1 MTVPRT
7 ASLASATISP
17 AERRQLT
24 IMFCDMV
31 GSSSLSTRLDP
42 EEQREVVGAFQ
53 AYCAGE
59 VKRLGGMVA
68 QYLGDGVLA
77 YFGYPAAHEDDAER
91 AVRAGLSIL
100 AGVGDL
106 RSAPGVTLQAR
117 IGVATGLVVVGDL
130 VREGV
135 TQEKAAVGET
145 TNLAARLQSLAE
157 PNTLLI
163 CPETHR
169 LVGAL
174 FDYRDLGRQ
183 TLKGFANPMHVRLVT
198 GASRVENRF
207 EARRADLAAPLLGRD
222 EELDLLARRWQ
233 QAKAGEGRVVLIA
246 GEPGIGKSRLTRAL
260 LERLQAEPHTRLQ
273 YHCSPYHQDSALYP
287 IISQLLRAAGIEQE
301 DARDTKLGKLKAALA
316 QTSRDHDETVALLA
330 PLLSI
335 PLGPGSAPP
344 DLSPQR
350 RKELTFRALAD
361 QLEALA
367 ARQPVLMIVED
378 AHWIDPTSLEFFSR
392 IIERIANLPVLLVI
406 TARPEFVAPWPSH
419 THVSTLT
426 LNRLGRQEGEALI
439 LSITEGKA
447 LPAEVFNQII
457 ARTDG
462 VPLFVEELT
471 KTVLESG
478 LLDDAGERY
487 VLRGPLPALAIPS
500 TLHASLL
507 ARLDRLAAVKD
518 VAQTAAVIGR
528 EFSYALISAVAGLP
542 EQDLQAALAQ
552 LVAAELVFQRG
563 LPPDAKYLFKHALV
577 QDAAYASLVRSRR
590 QQLHAQIARAL
601 EDQFPDIVESEP
613 AVLAQHFTAASLTER
628 GVFYWHK
635 AGQQASDRS
644 AYLEG
649 TKHFTTGIELLKTL
663 PDTPERAQQELAL
676 HIALGAALIVIRGHA
691 STEVEKAYLKAH
703 ELCQRIGAT
712 AELIPVLFG
721 LWRCYISRPQLR
733 RALELGESLQ
743 RLALKADDAALG
755 VIANYAVGVSRDFLG
770 ELAEARRALEDGIA
784 QYAPQMRQAP
794 LFRIAQDPGVACR
807 SYLARCLWLLGFPD
821 QALTRGRDGLTLA
834 LELKHPFSVTF
845 ARCWLAYVA
854 QFRRDVAAVHE
865 HADAALAL
873 ATEQGFPIWTGM
885 ATALRGWALA
895 AEGKG
900 EEGLVQIQ
908 KGIAAWQAVGAG
920 VWRPSYCTML
930 AEAFDLLGKIEHALQ
945 ILDEAE
951 YVTEST
957 EERWWEAEIYRL
969 RANLLLRHSMTPQPE
984 AEGMLRRA
992 LEVARRQQGK
1002 SLELRAAT
1010 SLARL
1015 WFDQGRHAEASD
1027 LLAPVYGW
1035 FTEGFDTLDLKEAR
1049 ALLEEVSCTAPRPR

>member
-1 MTVPRT
+1 MEGVPSVQCPSCSANVSEGSKFCEHCGTALPRPCPACGHANSAKARFCSQCGASLAADASSPAAPTVPR
-7 ASLASATISP
+7 LAPSARATPPTSP

-31 GSSSLSTRLDP
+31 GSSTLSTRLDP

-59 VKRLGGMVA
+59 IKSLGGIVA

-91 AVRAGLSIL
+91 AVRAGLSTL
-100 AGVGDL
+100 AGIDDL
-106 RSAPGVTLQAR
+106 KAAPGVTLQAR
-117 IGVATGLVVVGDL
+117 IGIATGVVVVGDL

-183 TLKGFANPMHVRLVT
+183 TLKGFANPVHVRLVT

-207 EARRADLAAPLLGRD
+207 EARRAEPAGPLLGRE

-233 QAKAGEGRVVLIA
+233 QAKAREGRVVLIT

-287 IISQLLRAAGIEQE
+287 IVSQLTRAAGMEHE
-301 DARDTKLGKLKAALA
+301 DTADQKLGKLEAALA
-316 QTSRDHDETVALLA
+316 PTPKDRNETLALLA

-335 PLGPGSAPP
+335 TLGPEHVLP
-344 DLSPQR
+344 DISPQR
-350 RKELTFRALAD
+350 RKELTFRALGG

-367 ARQPVLMIVED
+367 AQQPVLMIVED

-406 TARPEFVAPWPSH
+406 TARPEFAAPWPGH

-426 LNRLGRQEGEALI
+426 LNRLGRHEGEALI
-439 LSITEGKA
+439 LSITRGKA
-447 LPAEVFNQII
+447 LPPGVLSQII
-457 ARTDG
+457 AHTDG

-478 LLDDAGERY
+478 LLEDASDRY

-552 LVAAELVFQRG
+552 LVGAELVFQRG
-563 LPPDAKYLFKHALV
+563 VPPDAKYLFKHALV

-590 QQLHAQIARAL
+590 QQLHADIGRAL
-601 EDQFPDIVESEP
+601 E
-613 AVLAQHFTAASLTER
+613 ER
-628 GVFYWHK
+628 DNRRATVRPMWRPPSISPRALSWSRRCRTHLR
-635 AGQQASDRS
+635 ALS
-644 AYLEG
+644 
-649 TKHFTTGIELLKTL
+649 KHWPCTL
-663 PDTPERAQQELAL
+663 P
-676 HIALGAALIVIRGHA
+676 
-691 STEVEKAYLKAH
+691 
-703 ELCQRIGAT
+703 
-712 AELIPVLFG
+712 
-721 LWRCYISRPQLR
+721 W
-733 RALELGESLQ
+733 
-743 RLALKADDAALG
+743 
-755 VIANYAVGVSRDFLG
+755 
-770 ELAEARRALEDGIA
+770 
-784 QYAPQMRQAP
+784 APH
-794 LFRIAQDPGVACR
+794 
-807 SYLARCLWLLGFPD
+807 CL
-821 QALTRGRDGLTLA
+821 
-834 LELKHPFSVTF
+834 
-845 ARCWLAYVA
+845 
-854 QFRRDVAAVHE
+854 
-865 HADAALAL
+865 
-873 ATEQGFPIWTGM
+873 
-885 ATALRGWALA
+885 
-895 AEGKG
+895 
-900 EEGLVQIQ
+900 
-908 KGIAAWQAVGAG
+908 
-920 VWRPSYCTML
+920 
-930 AEAFDLLGKIEHALQ
+930 
-945 ILDEAE
+945 
-951 YVTEST
+951 
-957 EERWWEAEIYRL
+957 
-969 RANLLLRHSMTPQPE
+969 
-984 AEGMLRRA
+984 
-992 LEVARRQQGK
+992 
-1002 SLELRAAT
+1002 
-1010 SLARL
+1010 
-1015 WFDQGRHAEASD
+1015 
-1027 LLAPVYGW
+1027 
-1035 FTEGFDTLDLKEAR
+1035 
-1049 ALLEEVSCTAPRPR
+1049 